1 MRQSCRRQ
9 RMMLLMNARNLRLAR
24 PLRTKF
30 QARSNE
36 VRQ

>member
-1 MRQSCRRQ
+1 MRQSCRRL

-30 QARSNE
+30 RVRSNE
-36 VRQ
+36 V